1 MSLGEH
7 CVQGFK
13 PEFSLLHSHIINIR
27 LVAQMF
33 IVELQGQRGGLF
45 PPGAHFLL
53 KCHEKFDSV
62 LESPFTRIIIHF
74 CIVQL

>member
-1 MSLGEH
+1 MRIINIYPWMSLGEN

-13 PEFSLLHSHIINIR
+13 PEFSLLHSHIVNIW

-33 IVELQGQRGGLF
+33 IVELQGQRDGLF

-53 KCHEKFDSV
+53 KCHEKFD
-62 LESPFTRIIIHF
+62 
-74 CIVQL
+74 